1 MVKTTLSFP
10 IHSQNTK
17 SKGVKMINTKSILC
31 AALLLSL
38 ASCSRVPR
46 TNIKQEVVQCPTST
60 STTTTTTTVTTT
72 TTTST
77 TATTE
82 LTTTTEPPITTIAT
96 EIEPV
101 TVAEE
106 TVCGGDINYVEPLSG
121 YWEGTYYTA
130 TAMGYTSQPYGASG
144 ELLTSGY
151 SVASNYFPFGTML
164 YIESDYISGVYIVQ
178 DCGGMANNVIDFYF
192 WDSSEVPAGFRQAG
206 RVPIT
211 IVPIQ

>member
-1 MVKTTLSFP
+1 MKRE
-10 IHSQNTK
+10 
-17 SKGVKMINTKSILC
+17 ILIV
-31 AALLLSL
+31 ALGAVASL
-38 ASCSRVPR
+38 ASCSEVRRAKV
-46 TNIKQEVVQCPTST
+46 KQEVSTWECTEVTTSTPTTMSTST
-60 STTTTTTTVTTT
+60 STAWTTTTTETT
-72 TTTST
+72 
-77 TATTE
+77 TTE

-101 TVAEE
+101 TVAGE

-164 YIESDYISGVYIVQ
+164 YIESDYMSGVYIVQ

-192 WDSSEVPAGFRQAG
+192 WDSSEVPAGFLQAG
-206 RVPIT
+206 RVPII
-211 IVPIQ
+211 IVPIDQ